1 MSDRSIFEPY
11 FVYVCVG
18 VCMKECVCVYVYV
31 YVCFCVFVFVCVITP
46 TLDFILIMWVEVF
59 LCKCVL
65 K

>member
-1 MSDRSIFEPY
+1 MS
-11 FVYVCVG
+11 
-18 VCMKECVCVYVYV
+18 VYVYV